1 MKKVSFELTP
11 ALARFVE
18 FGCSTPFARLG
29 EVLPISIGMRFS
41 WCQSIKIFPQA
52 GYSFFTFEELRRI
65 HTLAEVNDLILAI
78 RSFHGVPVIEVS
90 HYFKS

>member
-1 MKKVSFELTP
+1 MEKVSFELTP

-29 EVLPISIGMRFS
+29 EVFPVSIGMRFS
-41 WCQSIKIFPQA
+41 WVQSIKIFPQN
-52 GYSFFTFEELRRI
+52 GFSFFTFEELRRL
-65 HTLAEVNDLILAI
+65 HTLAEVNDLVLAI

-90 HYFKS
+90 DYYKS